1 MGQLTLKVEA
11 SKYPGAAD
19 TDDPSI
25 IREVGFKITTTLS
38 SDTAAFSTLQEKYKL
53 EQWVTD
59 KYWLQTREQDTSTVW
74 IDGDWE
80 TTRWERDQFGE
91 DNDQGEWNSDRTT
104 TTFFDE
110 PGFLGRSG
118 PNARALDKKQR
129 LGDYQI
135 SFKWKVYDGTR
146 LLKETEVITLQ
157 AEPND
162 NDDIIYT
169 PALSREWTISV

>member
-19 TDDPSI
+19 RDDPST
-25 IREVGFKITTTLS
+25 IREVGFKVTTTLS

-59 KYWLQTREQDTSTVW
+59 KYWLRTREQDTSTAWV
-74 IDGDWE
+74 DGNWE
-80 TTRWERDQFGE
+80 TTRWERDQFGG
-91 DNDQGEWNSDRTT
+91 DNDRGEWDSDKNT
-104 TTFFDE
+104 TTFLDE
-110 PGFLGRSG
+110 PGFLGTRG
-118 PNARALDKKQR
+118 LHARALDKTQQ
-129 LGDYQI
+129 LGDYEI
-135 SFKWKVYDGTR
+135 SFKWKIYDGAR
-146 LLKETEVITLQ
+146 LLKETEVITLK

-169 PALSREWTISV
+169 SNVSRQWIVTV